1 MEKHSP
7 VDLVTIGLSSFSL
20 VDCLKILKWAAR
32 GFIPWVFDQAGT
44 MGEQGKKV
52 KDIEKKNEVMGQR
65 ISIRKEEMKTG
76 VQRGIESRGI
86 YVLEVSLRTK
96 NGRLGVID

>member
-1 MEKHSP
+1 M
-7 VDLVTIGLSSFSL
+7 
-20 VDCLKILKWAAR
+20 
-32 GFIPWVFDQAGT
+32 VFDQAGT

-52 KDIEKKNEVMGQR
+52 KNIEKKNEAMGQR